1 MFARSVSLRLKP
13 DTLTQFTQIL
23 ENEIVPLLR
32 QQEGFQDEIT
42 FATVGSP
49 DVIAMSI
56 WDTQEH
62 LEAYNQKT
70 FPQVLKSLETV
81 LDGTPR
87 VKVRT
92 VISTTIGNATA
103 AAKTAA

>member
-1 MFARSVSLRLKP
+1 MFARSVSFRLKP
-13 DTLTQFTQIL
+13 ETLDPFTKIL
-23 ENEIVPLLR
+23 NEEIVPLLR
-32 QQEGFQDEIT
+32 QQPGFQDEIT
-42 FATVGSP
+42 FATEGSL

-70 FPQVLKSLETV
+70 YPQVLKSLEGV

-92 VISTTIGNATA
+92 VISTTIAKAAAVVQTA
-103 AAKTAA
+103 A

>member
-13 DTLTQFTQIL
+13 ETLNPFTKIL
-23 ENEIVPLLR
+23 NDEIVPLLR
-32 QQEGFQDEIT
+32 QQPGFQDEIT
-42 FATVGSP
+42 FATAGSP

-62 LEAYNQKT
+62 LDAYNQKA
-70 FPQVLKSLETV
+70 FPQVLKSLENV

-92 VISTTIGNATA
+92 VISSTT
-103 AAKTAA
+103 AKTAAVAQTAA